1 MPTTKLIKPK
11 PVEAKKKSPE
21 GGRPG
26 RSGPEGQLQVA
37 AVRKSRA
44 SSCPKSQKPKPTG
57 DTSNTSNTLLQ
68 GSSSRTRTRSSSR
81 TRTRSSSTAPRGTQR
96 SPRTNPDCRR
106 ASSAVRQ
113 AAVNPKHRELTPAQ
127 REQRGEARSGGQ
139 SHKAFT
145 VIPPNPKRRREIQR
159 KAEAELA
166 ALEELRLSRA
176 MSYVSIN
183 PSSVGGCMSLE
194 EVRLKQQQEMM
205 QAKRKLKPVGQ
216 IEVKQQVMEET
227 SILTS

>member
-44 SSCPKSQKPKPTG
+44 SSCPKSPKPKPTG

-68 GSSSRTRTRSSSR
+68 GSSSR

-113 AAVNPKHRELTPAQ
+113 AAVNPKHRELAPAQ

-183 PSSVGGCMSLE
+183 PSSVGETL
-194 EVRLKQQQEMM
+194 
-205 QAKRKLKPVGQ
+205 RKTHLITDNV
-216 IEVKQQVMEET
+216 
-227 SILTS
+227 

>member
-11 PVEAKKKSPE
+11 PVEAKKKSPD

-26 RSGPEGQLQVA
+26 RSGTEDQLQVA

-44 SSCPKSQKPKPTG
+44 SSCPRSQKPKPTG
-57 DTSNTSNTLLQ
+57 DTTNTGLQ
-68 GSSSRTRTRSSSR
+68 RSSCT

-96 SPRTNPDCRR
+96 SPRNNPDCRR

-113 AAVNPKHRELTPAQ
+113 AAVNPKHRELAPVQ
-127 REQRGEARSGGQ
+127 REQRGGGGEARSQGQ

-205 QAKRKLKPVGQ
+205 QAKRKLKPAGQ
-216 IEVKQQVMEET
+216 LEVKQQMMEET
-227 SILTS
+227 SVLTS